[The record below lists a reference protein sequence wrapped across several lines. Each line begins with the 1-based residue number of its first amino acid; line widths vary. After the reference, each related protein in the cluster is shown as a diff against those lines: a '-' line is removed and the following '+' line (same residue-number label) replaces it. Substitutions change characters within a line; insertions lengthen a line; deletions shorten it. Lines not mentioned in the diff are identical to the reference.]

1 MKAGNCDS
9 CSNQV
14 KNGGA
19 KKKTKRKPSV
29 YNIFVK
35 KQFTVLKKQFPT
47 LTAPEIMKKIGEEW
61 QKTK

>member
-14 KNGGA
+14 TGGDK
-19 KKKTKRKPSV
+19 KKKTKRKLSV

-35 KQFTVLKKQFPT
+35 KQFTVLKKKFPT
-47 LTAPEIMKKIGEEW
+47 LTAPQIMKKIGEEW
-61 QKTK
+61 RKTK

>member
-1 MKAGNCDS
+1 MNAGNCDS
-9 CSNQV
+9 CSSQV
-14 KNGGA
+14 KTGGA

-35 KQFTVLKKQFPT
+35 KQYTVLKKQFPT
-47 LTAPEIMKKIGEEW
+47 LTAPQIMKKIGEEW